1 MRVAS
6 RRQFAPKSRLQI
18 APKLMFRFVPVVAV
32 VVGLEIVAEVR
43 FGKHTFAIFENHT
56 QPLVVLHCTALLL
69 LLLLLLCARLC
80 ILLLLEQ

>member
-1 MRVAS
+1 M
-6 RRQFAPKSRLQI
+6 L
-18 APKLMFRFVPVVAV
+18 RFVAV

-56 QPLVVLHCTALLL
+56 QPLVVLHCTEL